1 MGKGLK
7 RILSVDDSKDVG
19 RLIHQMIRD
28 KNVDLFTAYSGKE
41 AMDIMNKNDIDA
53 VLLDINMPEESG
65 IEVLRHIR
73 ESGFDT
79 KVIMLTARNDR
90 ETVLDCYFEKAD
102 DFLLKPI
109 KKQNLIDKLD
119 GVLGEL

>member
-1 MGKGLK
+1 
-7 RILSVDDSKDVG
+7 
-19 RLIHQMIRD
+19 
-28 KNVDLFTAYSGKE
+28 
-41 AMDIMNKNDIDA
+41 MNKNDIDA
-53 VLLDINMPEESG
+53 VLLDINMPDESG

-73 ESGFDT
+73 ESGFET